1 MSGKRKVFVPG
12 TPAEM
17 YDRALRYAHDSRLP
31 KDYPKPHPTT
41 DWPPEN
47 IALLQDYWD
56 WLAETGYSPFVIRI
70 IYLPMAGHILGL
82 ALKPHPQLDL
92 ERDLQPGLDFLK
104 AKRLSPGWTDVC
116 RNAMLKFR
124 RFLMHRRGLV
134 ESKVKPY
141 DPAERLAEGLP
152 DWLVQEL
159 TRYQHIQQ
167 RNWRTARLERA
178 IRGFWAG
185 HVHLWRYLCERC
197 GVKELSDVRRSHL
210 QDYIGE
216 RLQAGYA
223 VTSVNGEMRNFHS
236 LMVFLQGQGYAVPQV
251 LLRMYTLK
259 EPDPLPKYLTDE
271 QVRLVRDEMERRV
284 TAAKGYHQRRV
295 ALLARAAF
303 YLLWQSG
310 LRLGEVEE
318 LLQEDLDLPGR
329 KLTVRKSKSLK
340 DRVVYMTDTT
350 VRAVQ
355 EYLAVR
361 GPGPTD
367 HVFLYRN
374 QPVSK
379 DLVRGQLK
387 IAGDAVGVHVYP
399 HRLRHTAATQLLN
412 AGCRITS
419 IQKFL
424 GHKELSTTMVYAR
437 VHDETVEDDYY
448 RAMASVEKRLELL
461 GQPEEKQEAVT
472 DGEREQ
478 VLALTAQLAEP
489 ELSLEARLVIVAQI
503 RLVLLGEQVARNVPP
518 ICERRQPEVHPP
530 PSLNVLGQP

>member
-1 MSGKRKVFVPG
+1 
-12 TPAEM
+12 
-17 YDRALRYAHDSRLP
+17 
-31 KDYPKPHPTT
+31 
-41 DWPPEN
+41 
-47 IALLQDYWD
+47 
-56 WLAETGYSPFVIRI
+56 
-70 IYLPMAGHILGL
+70 LG
-82 ALKPHPQLDL
+82 
-92 ERDLQPGLDFLK
+92 
-104 AKRLSPGWTDVC
+104 
-116 RNAMLKFR
+116 
-124 RFLMHRRGLV
+124 
-134 ESKVKPY
+134 
-141 DPAERLAEGLP
+141 EGLP

-167 RNWRTARLERA
+167 RNWRTARIDRA
-178 IRGFWAG
+178 IRGFWTS

-197 GVKELSDVRRSHL
+197 GVKELGDVRRSHL
-210 QDYIGE
+210 QNYIGE

-236 LMVFLQGQGYAVPQV
+236 LMLFLQGQGYPVPQV

-271 QVRLVRDEMERRV
+271 QVRLLRDEMERRV

-318 LLQEDLDLPGR
+318 LLQEDLDLSGR

-350 VRAVQ
+350 VQAVQ

-361 GPGPTD
+361 GPGPTH

-379 DLVRGQLK
+379 GLVRGQLK

-437 VHDETVEDDYY
+437 VHDETVQDDYY
-448 RAMASVEKRLELL
+448 RAMNSVEKRLALL
-461 GQPEEKQEAVT
+461 GQPEEKSEAVT
-472 DGEREQ
+472 EGEREQ
-478 VLALTAQLAEP
+478 VLALTTQLSEP
-489 ELSLEARLVIVAQI
+489 ELTLETRLVIVAQI
-503 RLVLLGEQVARNVPP
+503 RLVLLGEQVALNAPL
-518 ICERRQPEVHPP
+518 ICERRQPDSHPP

>member
-1 MSGKRKVFVPG
+1 MSGKRKVFIPG

-31 KDYPKPHPTT
+31 KDYPKPHPTA

-47 IALLQDYWD
+47 VVLLQDYWD
-56 WLAETGYSPFVIRI
+56 WLAESGYSPFVIRI

-92 ERDLQPGLDFLK
+92 EVDLQPGLDFLK
-104 AKRLSPGWTDVC
+104 AKQLSPGWTDVC

-124 RFLMHRRGLV
+124 RFLMHQRGQID
-134 ESKVKPY
+134 SKITAYEPEQY
-141 DPAERLAEGLP
+141 YGQGLP

-159 TRYQHIQQ
+159 IRYQHIQQ
-167 RNWRTARLERA
+167 RNWRTARLEQA
-178 IRGFWAG
+178 IRRFWAS
-185 HVHLWRYLCERC
+185 HLNLWRHLCEQN
-197 GVKELSDVRRSHL
+197 GVKELAEIRRAYL
-210 QDYIGE
+210 QDYIDV
-216 RLQAGYA
+216 RLKAGYA
-223 VTSVNGEMRNFHS
+223 ISSINGELRTFHS
-236 LMVFLQGQGYAVPQV
+236 FMVFLQGQGFTVPQA
-251 LLRMYTLK
+251 LLRKLSLK
-259 EPDPLPKYLTDE
+259 QPDSLPKFLTDD
-271 QVRLVRDEMERRV
+271 QVRLLRDEIERRV
-284 TAAKGYHQRRV
+284 TTAKGYHQQRV

-318 LLQEDLDLPGR
+318 LLQEDLDLSGR
-329 KLTVRKSKSLK
+329 KLTVRKSKNLK

-448 RAMASVEKRLELL
+448 RAMSSIEKRLELL
-461 GQPEEKQEAVT
+461 GQPEEKKEGVT
-472 DGEREQ
+472 KGEREQ
-478 VLALTAQLAEP
+478 VLALTTQLSEP
-489 ELSLEARLVIVAQI
+489 ELSMEARLVIVAQI
-503 RLVLLGEQVARNVPP
+503 RLVLLGVQMTQNAPP
-518 ICERRQPEVHPP
+518 ISERRQPDNHPP